1 MLQYNRLWSNLYF
14 ERREIN
20 MMPEKDT
27 IVEKTE
33 SRSIDPEHDPRLH
46 LKNEAHDAPGDY
58 DPKYGV
64 YRTNGG

>member
-1 MLQYNRLWSNLYF
+1 
-14 ERREIN
+14 